1 MKNVNESMLPNAKVG
16 QVRTVDQLGQ
26 NGKTLPIGH
35 SRTLKKSMLLTL
47 AALLGAIG
55 ISNAQLSE
63 GNFMLGTDLGSG
75 LISSSNNGLFGFNF
89 GLNDGAGY
97 NVGLS
102 PKAGYFVS
110 DNFLI
115 GAVVNL
121 GFTKSP
127 ENNGQASQ
135 STVYGVQALS
145 RYYLFPGQAGV
156 DNLLKKGRFFLE
168 ANGGIS
174 GVNIKDGPSTNGLA
188 LGFGPGY
195 SYFITDNVAL
205 ETSVKYNG
213 LAGGGDTNYQHSLGL
228 NLGIQIFLPSSKVRN
243 TIDNQ

>member
-1 MKNVNESMLPNAKVG
+1 MKTLNEINLVEANKRKGGSIIEGRQNNKHSGKVG
-16 QVRTVDQLGQ
+16 RSAL
-26 NGKTLPIGH
+26 
-35 SRTLKKSMLLTL
+35 LLTF
-47 AALLGAIG
+47 AILLGVVG
-55 ISNAQLSE
+55 ISNAQLSK
-63 GNFMLGTDLGSG
+63 GDFMLGSDLGSG
-75 LISSSNNGLFGFNF
+75 LITTANNGLFGLNF

-102 PKAGYFVS
+102 PKLGYFVA

-127 ENNGQASQ
+127 EVNGQSAK

-145 RYYLFPGQAGV
+145 RYYLFPGQVGV
-156 DNLLKKGRFFLE
+156 DNLLKRGRFFVE

-174 GVNIKDGPSTNGLA
+174 GVNVKDGPTTNGFA

-205 ETSVKYNG
+205 ETTLKYNG
-213 LAGGGDTNYQHSLGL
+213 LVGGGDTTYQNSLGL
-228 NLGIQIFLPSSKVRN
+228 NIGVQIFLPASQAENIIDRE
-243 TIDNQ
+243 IDN

>member
-1 MKNVNESMLPNAKVG
+1 MKNLDVISSAHGRKLNTLNRGRQKGIASGSVIRKALLM
-16 QVRTVDQLGQ
+16 TVA
-26 NGKTLPIGH
+26 
-35 SRTLKKSMLLTL
+35 MLL
-47 AALLGAIG
+47 GVVG

-63 GNFMLGTDLGSG
+63 GDFMLGSDLGSG
-75 LISSSNNGLFGFNF
+75 LVTSTSNGLFGFNF

-102 PKAGYFVS
+102 PKVGYFVA

-115 GAVVNL
+115 GVATNL

-127 ENNGQASQ
+127 EVNGESAKT
-135 STVYGVQALS
+135 TVYGIQALS
-145 RYYLFPGQAGV
+145 RYYLFPGQVGV
-156 DNLLKKGRFFLE
+156 DNLLKKGRFFFE
-168 ANGGIS
+168 ANGGIA
-174 GVNIKDGPSTNGLA
+174 GFNVKDGNSTNGFA

-213 LAGGGDTNYQHSLGL
+213 LAGGGDTSYTHSLGL
-228 NLGIQIFLPSSKVRN
+228 NLGIQIFLPSSQAGN
-243 TIDNQ
+243 IIDRETNN

>member
-1 MKNVNESMLPNAKVG
+1 MKNVNEVMPSHSKIG

-26 NGKTLPIGH
+26 DTKTMAIDNSH
-35 SRTLKKSMLLTL
+35 TFKKSMLLTL

-63 GNFMLGTDLGSG
+63 GDFMLGSDLGSG
-75 LISSSNNGLFGFNF
+75 LITSSNNGLLGFNF

-102 PKAGYFVS
+102 PKVGYFVS

-127 ENNGQASQ
+127 ENNGVSAK

-174 GVNIKDGPSTNGLA
+174 GINVKDGPSTNGLA

-228 NLGIQIFLPSSKVRN
+228 NLGVQIFLPSSRVRN